1 MSLTRKVELQLPRIP
16 MKKSIKQIQQMQ
28 AYKTKTANKSA
39 PKKSTKKST
48 KTAPS
53 TLYVNTELEAIA
65 VSVMLSV
72 ALVIALV
79 SAPLV
84 PAMCIT
90 GLVAASFLIA
100 SIHR

>member
-1 MSLTRKVELQLPRIP
+1 
-16 MKKSIKQIQQMQ
+16 MKKSTKQIKQMQ
-28 AYKTKTANKSA
+28 AYKNASKS
-39 PKKSTKKST
+39 PKKSPK

-53 TLYVNTELEAIA
+53 VLYVNTELEAIA

-72 ALVIALV
+72 AVVIALV
-79 SAPLV
+79 AAPLV
-84 PAMCIT
+84 PALCIT

>member
-1 MSLTRKVELQLPRIP
+1 
-16 MKKSIKQIQQMQ
+16 MKKSIKQIKQMQ
-28 AYKTKTANKSA
+28 AYKNARKS
-39 PKKSTKKST
+39 PKKST

-53 TLYVNTELEAIA
+53 VLYVNTELEAIA

-84 PAMCIT
+84 PALCIT
-90 GLVAASFLIA
+90 GLVAASFLIS

>member
-1 MSLTRKVELQLPRIP
+1 
-16 MKKSIKQIQQMQ
+16 MKKSIKQIKQMQ
-28 AYKTKTANKSA
+28 AYKNARKS
-39 PKKSTKKST
+39 PK

-53 TLYVNTELEAIA
+53 VLYVNTELEAIA

-84 PAMCIT
+84 PALCIT
-90 GLVAASFLIA
+90 GLVAASFLIS

>member
-1 MSLTRKVELQLPRIP
+1 
-16 MKKSIKQIQQMQ
+16 MKKSIKS
-28 AYKTKTANKSA
+28 AAKKS
-39 PKKSTKKST
+39 PKKSP

-53 TLYVNTELEAIA
+53 VLYVNTELEAIA

-72 ALVIALV
+72 AFIVAIS

-84 PAMCIT
+84 PALCIV

-100 SIHR
+100 AIHR

>member
-1 MSLTRKVELQLPRIP
+1 
-16 MKKSIKQIQQMQ
+16 
-28 AYKTKTANKSA
+28 
-39 PKKSTKKST
+39 
-48 KTAPS
+48 
-53 TLYVNTELEAIA
+53 VNTELEAIA

>member
-1 MSLTRKVELQLPRIP
+1 
-16 MKKSIKQIQQMQ
+16 MKKSTKMQ
-28 AYKTKTANKSA
+28 AYKNANKSA
-39 PKKSTKKST
+39 LNKSPKKST

-53 TLYVNTELEAIA
+53 VLYVNTELEAIS

-84 PAMCIT
+84 PALCIT
-90 GLVAASFLIA
+90 GLVAASFLIS

>member
-16 MKKSIKQIQQMQ
+16 MKKSIKQIKQMQ
-28 AYKTKTANKSA
+28 AWKTANKSA
-39 PKKSTKKST
+39 LKKFPKKSP

-53 TLYVNTELEAIA
+53 VLYVNTELEAIA